1 MAFWNRAALLPWP
14 LINNN
19 NANNYNNGGGG
30 GGAVA
35 VPGVP
40 PPAGA
45 APGAPAPPPV
55 AVINPVARA
64 AAAVGVRA
72 AARRGL
78 RGVLGGA
85 RGWAP
90 GVARRH
96 QSDTSTAREHDEK
109 GDDLRLH
116 VGEEI
121 TDRFARLKSNQH
133 LAAKVPRTGVVDLE
147 RATTLSDEREAA
159 ERALLDRF
167 VSYMEKAVGDGIEG
181 GATEQAEAELL
192 QELRAWQQ
200 RVRQEREQNAEA
212 RAYLLARRAELA
224 QKEAALNAACRHIK
238 AASTQM
244 TLPPA
249 PVWSRHR

>member
-1 MAFWNRAALLPWP
+1 DCTLAETMAFWDRAALLPWP

-19 NANNYNNGGGG
+19 NANNNNGGGG

-35 VPGVP
+35 
-40 PPAGA
+40 
-45 APGAPAPPPV
+45 APGEPAPPPLP
-55 AVINPVARA
+55 AINPVRA

-78 RGVLGGA
+78 RQRGMRGA
-85 RGWAP
+85 RRWAP
-90 GVARRH
+90 RIVCR
-96 QSDTSTAREHDEK
+96 QLSDTSTARDQK
-109 GDDLRLH
+109 GDELMLL

-133 LAAKVPRTGVVDLE
+133 LAAQVPRTGVVDLE

-167 VSYMEKAVGDGIEG
+167 VPCMERAVGDGIEG
-181 GATEQAEAELL
+181 GATEQADAELL
-192 QELRAWQQ
+192 PELRAWQQ

-224 QKEAALNAACRHIK
+224 QKEAALNAACRDIEE
-238 AASTQM
+238 ASTQM

-249 PVWSRHR
+249 PVWS